1 MLSPREQQ
9 SLFTLLDLSLR
20 QTIDGLQATLK
31 TIEQYKRGE
40 VRLPDKQERL
50 VATAENIYHQ

>member
-20 QTIDGLQATLK
+20 QTIGGLQATLR

-40 VRLPDKQERL
+40 VRLPESQEKL
-50 VATAENIYHQ
+50 ASAKDMYHQ